1 MHPPN
6 AEMTRQSLDSTRI
19 DRGFTLIEL
28 MIVVAVIAI
37 LAAIALPSYQEHVRR
52 SKRSEAQAILME
64 AAQYMQRFYSANDR
78 YTLTAGTTETET
90 EQTATSG
97 GSTASM
103 LPASLRQSPKPTAAA
118 NYTIAVLA
126 RDNPPSYTLTAI
138 RTGSMSGDKCGTLTL
153 NSQGSKG
160 VDTST
165 TSLSAADCWK

>member
-78 YTLTAGTTETET
+78 YTLTAGNTDTETA
-90 EQTATSG
+90 QTATSG
-97 GSTASM
+97 GSTVSM
-103 LPASLRQSPKPTAAA
+103 LPASLRQSPKPDGAA

-126 RDNPPSYTLTAI
+126 RDNPPSYTLTAT
-138 RTGSMSGDKCGTLTL
+138 RTGSMSSDKCGTLTL
-153 NSQGSKG
+153 NSLGSKG
-160 VDTST
+160 VDSST